1 MEYKEVKYDY
11 NKEVKRLLT
20 EQIANQNEIINKLF
34 EYKKEEQRNNKV
46 YMYCILSVTIM
57 IFLICITMVVSYFFA
72 DYNTTNINTNTNTNT
87 MIGDDL
93 NGK

>member
-1 MEYKEVKYDY
+1 MDKEVKTNYY

-20 EQIANQNEIINKLF
+20 EQITNQNEIINKLF

-46 YMYCILSVTIM
+46 YMFCILSVTIM

-72 DYNTTNINTNTNTNT
+72 DYNTTNINSNTNTNT
-87 MIGDDL
+87 MIGDEL
-93 NGK
+93 NGN

>member
-1 MEYKEVKYDY
+1 MEY
-11 NKEVKRLLT
+11 KEVKRLLT

-72 DYNTTNINTNTNTNT
+72 DYNTTNINSNTNTNT

>member
-1 MEYKEVKYDY
+1 MDKEVKINYY

-20 EQIANQNEIINKLF
+20 EQIENQNEIINKLF

-57 IFLICITMVVSYFFA
+57 IFLICITMVVS
-72 DYNTTNINTNTNTNT
+72 
-87 MIGDDL
+87 
-93 NGK
+93 

>member
-1 MEYKEVKYDY
+1 MRYSMEY
-11 NKEVKRLLT
+11 KEVKRLLT
-20 EQIANQNEIINKLF
+20 EQITNQNEIINKLF

-72 DYNTTNINTNTNTNT
+72 DYNTTNINSNTNTNT

>member
-1 MEYKEVKYDY
+1 MEDKEVKYDY

-20 EQIANQNEIINKLF
+20 EQITNQNEIINKLF

-57 IFLICITMVVSYFFA
+57 IFLICITM
-72 DYNTTNINTNTNTNT
+72 
-87 MIGDDL
+87 L
-93 NGK
+93 

>member
-72 DYNTTNINTNTNTNT
+72 DYNTTNINSNTNTNT

>member
-1 MEYKEVKYDY
+1 MDKEVKINYY

-20 EQIANQNEIINKLF
+20 EQIASQNEIINKLF

-57 IFLICITMVVSYFFA
+57 IFLICITMIVSYFFA
-72 DYNTTNINTNTNTNT
+72 DYNTTNINSNTNTL
-87 MIGDDL
+87 IGDDL
-93 NGK
+93 NGN

>member
-1 MEYKEVKYDY
+1 MEY
-11 NKEVKRLLT
+11 KEVKRLLT
-20 EQIANQNEIINKLF
+20 EQITNQNEIINKLF

-72 DYNTTNINTNTNTNT
+72 DYNTTNINSNTNTNT

>member
-1 MEYKEVKYDY
+1 MEDKEVKYDY

-72 DYNTTNINTNTNTNT
+72 DYNTTNINSNTNTNT

>member
-1 MEYKEVKYDY
+1 MEDKEVKYDY

>member
-20 EQIANQNEIINKLF
+20 EQITNQNEIINKLF

>member
-1 MEYKEVKYDY
+1 MEDKEVKYDY

-20 EQIANQNEIINKLF
+20 EQITNQNEIINKLF

-72 DYNTTNINTNTNTNT
+72 DYNTTNINSNTNTNT

>member
-1 MEYKEVKYDY
+1 MDKEVKTNYY

-20 EQIANQNEIINKLF
+20 EQIENQNEIINKLF
-34 EYKKEEQRNNKV
+34 EYKKEEQRINKV

-72 DYNTTNINTNTNTNT
+72 DYNTTNINSNTNT

-93 NGK
+93 NGN